1 MARFDHSDQPDTDG
15 RPTENM
21 LHAAVSE
28 ARSLSA
34 HEAASFLEISPATLR
49 AWEQA
54 FGFPTSV
61 ESEEPA
67 PNYLITE
74 LVAIQDALP
83 DALSITSAIHTAR
96 RRLEHTL

>member
-1 MARFDHSDQPDTDG
+1 
-15 RPTENM
+15 M
-21 LHAAVSE
+21 LHATAGK
-28 ARSLSA
+28 AQSLSA
-34 HEAASFLEISPATLR
+34 HDAASFLDISPATLR

-83 DALSITSAIHTAR
+83 DALSITSAMHTAR
-96 RRLEHTL
+96 RSVEHTL

>member
-1 MARFDHSDQPDTDG
+1 VIMARTDLPDQPGPDG
-15 RPTENM
+15 PPTEM
-21 LHAAVSE
+21 LHAAASE
-28 ARSLSA
+28 AQSLSA

-61 ESEEPA
+61 ESAEPD

-74 LVAIQDALP
+74 LVAIQDAL
-83 DALSITSAIHTAR
+83 SITSAIHAAR
-96 RRLEHTL
+96 RRLAHTL